1 MFRSNMDI
9 PPDPDGTTSTPQ
21 FTADIAAKVEG
32 LSERQRSYLRLVL
45 QLKTSKEIAVATGSS
60 SYRAVDKQLLKANAA
75 LGVATRFEAA
85 QLVAAYDQGVEPL
98 HPANAL
104 PSTSFDSS
112 LTPPWPTAEA
122 AVNTLPWKQVAI
134 WTAVISIGTPVALTT
149 AGMAFITILLLLRLR
164 PF

>member
-1 MFRSNMDI
+1 MFMSKMDI
-9 PPDPDGTTSTPQ
+9 PPDLGEDSSAPQ
-21 FTADIAAKVEG
+21 FTADVAARVEA

-45 QLKTSKEIAVATGSS
+45 RLKTSKEIAVATGSS

-98 HPANAL
+98 PPANAL
-104 PSTSFDSS
+104 PFASFDPRLS
-112 LTPPWPTAEA
+112 PPWPTAGA
-122 AVNTLPWKQVAI
+122 AVNMLSWKRVASWVAI
-134 WTAVISIGTPVALTT
+134 ISIVTPVGLTA
-149 AGMAFITILLLLRLR
+149 AGMAFLTILFLLRIR